1 MSERDYYEV
10 LGVGRGAT
18 AAELKKSFRRLAM
31 KFHPDRNPDDPSAQ
45 EKFKEAKQAY
55 DILGDEQKRALYD
68 QYGHAAFENGAGAR
82 GGAGFGD
89 VGDVFGDIFG
99 DIFGR
104 HGGGRGRPQ
113 RGADLRYMMQMD
125 LEEAV
130 FGVTRQ
136 IKIPTQVNCQYCNG
150 TGSEDGK
157 ASQCTTCR
165 GQGRVRMQNGI
176 FSIQQ
181 ACPTCGGSGQ
191 VIDKPCR
198 KCRGQGRLEET
209 RTLEVR
215 VPAGVDNGDR
225 IRLNGQGEA
234 GPSGAPAGDL
244 YVEVQVREHP
254 IFRREG
260 NDLYCE
266 VPIRFSQA
274 ALGVSLPVPTLDG
287 EVPVNIPPETQTGTQ
302 FRLRGRG
309 VTSVHNNRHGDLICL
324 VVVETPVRLTKQ
336 QRELLTSLE
345 ATFHGADADSHT
357 PRAKGW
363 VDGVRE
369 FWSRV
374 TA

>member
-18 AAELKKSFRRLAM
+18 APELKKAFRRLAM
-31 KFHPDRNPDDPSAQ
+31 KFHPDRNPDDPTAQ
-45 EKFKEAKQAY
+45 DKFKEARQAY
-55 DILGDEQKRALYD
+55 EILGDEQKRALYD
-68 QYGHAAFENGAGAR
+68 QYGHAAFENGAGGR

-136 IKIPTQVNCQYCNG
+136 IKIPTQVNCQHCNG

-157 ASQCTTCR
+157 VSQCSTCR
-165 GQGRVRMQNGI
+165 GHGRVRMQNGI

-191 VIDKPCR
+191 AIDKPCK
-198 KCRGQGRLEET
+198 KCHGQGRLEET
-209 RTLEVR
+209 RTLEVQ

-225 IRLNGQGEA
+225 IRLSGQGEA
-234 GPSGAPAGDL
+234 GPTGAPTGDL
-244 YVEVQVREHP
+244 YVEVQVREHA
-254 IFRREG
+254 IFQREG

-274 ALGVSLPVPTLDG
+274 ALGVALPVPTLDG

-309 VTSVHNNRHGDLICL
+309 VTSVHNTRHGDLVCR
-324 VVVETPVRLTKQ
+324 VVVETPVRLTRQ
-336 QRELLTSLE
+336 QRELFTSLE
-345 ATFHGADADSHT
+345 ATFQGDDADSHT

-363 VDGVRE
+363 MDGVRE